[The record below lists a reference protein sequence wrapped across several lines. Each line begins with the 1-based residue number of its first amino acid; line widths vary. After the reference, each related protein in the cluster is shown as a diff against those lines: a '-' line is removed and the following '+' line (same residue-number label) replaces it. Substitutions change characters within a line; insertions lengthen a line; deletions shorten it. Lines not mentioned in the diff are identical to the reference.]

1 MAAVVSRTRR
11 RLMLLAFVVVL
22 GFTGF
27 HIVRTV
33 RDAVYWH
40 QHRDEP
46 IESWMS
52 IGFIAHSYHV
62 PPHVLL
68 TAGDAAQYG
77 HHARHHL
84 ARAERLGDIIVGA
97 KFDAEDPVDLVIARR
112 QEEDRQI
119 AGRTQPPAD
128 LDPVHPRHVDV
139 EDQQIGLIGVDHR
152 DRRLAVGRLE
162 RVEPGLIQRKQ
173 QQLADMGIVVDDK
186 DGARHGT
193 QDHAPGA
200 LVNGSVGAGGGVVG
214 GGGGGSSTAPSQS
227 RVAPAGI
234 TVTAAAGRGLATN
247 LVITTDRRIY
257 YVALT
262 STAQTAMAALSW
274 TYPADQLIALRKAA
288 EQSEAA
294 APVATGLDVTQLH
307 FNYAISG
314 DQADWRPT
322 RAFDD
327 GRQTF
332 IEFPVDLA
340 TGDAPPLF
348 LVDAKG
354 TAQLVNYRVKGRFY
368 IVDRLF
374 DMAELRLGLKHQQV
388 VRVTRTAGQ
397 TSPRRA
403 S

>member
-1 MAAVVSRTRR
+1 MTRS
-11 RLMLLAFVVVL
+11 LALSFLTGASILLAGNAPPAVQSKANTAPPTTLAPVKTDTAVPAVQPVVPATRWHRIRHRHASPEASCILSANRAATQEPDAGIFL
-22 GFTGF
+22 GAVQVYPFADGAIF
-27 HIVRTV
+27 HAYTAPGQITDIALQPGETLGSVASGDTV
-33 RDAVYWH
+33 RWVIGDTSSGSGDAK
-40 QHRDEP
+40 RT
-46 IESWMS
+46 
-52 IGFIAHSYHV
+52 
-62 PPHVLL
+62 HVLVKPF
-68 TAGDAAQYG
+68 TS
-77 HHARHHL
+77 
-84 ARAERLGDIIVGA
+84 
-97 KFDAEDPVDLVIARR
+97 
-112 QEEDRQI
+112 
-119 AGRTQPPAD
+119 
-128 LDPVHPRHVDV
+128 
-139 EDQQIGLIGVDHR
+139 GL
-152 DRRLAVGRLE
+152 
-162 RVEPGLIQRKQ
+162 
-173 QQLADMGIVVDDK
+173 
-186 DGARHGT
+186 
-193 QDHAPGA
+193 
-200 LVNGSVGAGGGVVG
+200 S
-214 GGGGGSSTAPSQS
+214 
-227 RVAPAGI
+227 
-234 TVTAAAGRGLATN
+234 TN

-397 TSPRRA
+397 TSARRA